1 MKFILFTLVVG
12 GALVYLA
19 IAEGYGPAPLVDD
32 VADVA
37 PETQTQVAAAPQSTP
52 IEPVSPE
59 PALAEPALAEPAL
72 AGPAL
77 ADEPAAS
84 DSVFT
89 PPPETPVAAPAPP
102 VEEALSPDVA
112 ARRAAVMAPDNGSPA
127 PAVAPVP
134 LADERD
140 QRARLLDLSDDM
152 ALFAAEIMAE

>member
-52 IEPVSPE
+52 IEPVSP
-59 PALAEPALAEPAL
+59 EPALAEPAL